1 MAAFAALLV
10 LPQGSQAQA
19 RGGSGHSSA
28 GFSGGHSGFSRPAV
42 AHSGPG
48 ISRPAS
54 HSSSFTPQN
63 RGGFS
68 SRRFAS
74 NGFDRG
80 FDRRFDRGFDRR
92 FDHRFDHGFD
102 RRFDHFHHRFADPF
116 LFSGGCI
123 HGNFFGGFPCSN
135 FLFGDSFVWGYA
147 PFGASYPFGYD
158 YLGYNSGYNNPPPPP
173 QQTVVEQSGNDT
185 QLAYEVGRL
194 SGEVEELRSEQARP
208 QAAEGQMA
216 QGRHPLLPR
225 SSESAIEPTTNTT
238 LVFRDG
244 KKMSVENY
252 AIVGQ
257 TLWVLSSRTSRKIPL
272 SDLDLPATK
281 QVNEE
286 NGTEIHLPN
295 TP

>member
-19 RGGSGHSSA
+19 RGGSGHSSS

-42 AHSGPG
+42 AHSGSG

-54 HSSSFTPQN
+54 HSSSFAPQN
-63 RGGFS
+63 RSGFAP
-68 SRRFAS
+68 RRFAT

-80 FDRRFDRGFDRR
+80 FDRRFGRGFDR
-92 FDHRFDHGFD
+92 G
-102 RRFDHFHHRFADPF
+102 FDHFHHRFADPF

-123 HGNFFGGFPCSN
+123 YGNFFGGFPCSN

-158 YLGYNSGYNNPPPPP
+158 YSGYNSGYNNPPPPP
-173 QQTVVEQSGNDT
+173 QQTVVEQSGNDN

-208 QAAEGQMA
+208 QGADGQPS
-216 QGRHPLLPR
+216 QGRRPR
-225 SSESAIEPTTNTT
+225 SSDSAIEPTTNAT

-257 TLWVLSSRTSRKIPL
+257 TLWVLSSRTARKIPL

-281 QVNEE
+281 QVNED
-286 NGTEIHLPN
+286 NGTEIHLPAN
-295 TP
+295 LTP